1 MLFALV
7 PKGKKDYLQVADE
20 DSRIQKQIENAILVL
35 NLICWNEWLKL
46 RKWRQQVAP
55 EKSHDCRAWAWTNT

>member
-1 MLFALV
+1 MKRSGAVAIHVKQEYASKHMLFALV

-46 RKWRQQVAP
+46 RK
-55 EKSHDCRAWAWTNT
+55 

>member
-46 RKWRQQVAP
+46 RK
-55 EKSHDCRAWAWTNT
+55 